1 MFTQNDSRTVAVNL
15 SYILLVNFRAYFGNL
30 NFFGGPSIVN
40 AATSNRLK
48 QIEAENE
55 DAMFVF
61 LSDVWLDQVKV
72 RVMGQ
77 GHRNK
82 KGGEI

>member
-1 MFTQNDSRTVAVNL
+1 M
-15 SYILLVNFRAYFGNL
+15 
-30 NFFGGPSIVN
+30 N
-40 AATSNRLK
+40 AATLNRLK

-82 KGGEI
+82 KGRRN

>member
-1 MFTQNDSRTVAVNL
+1 M
-15 SYILLVNFRAYFGNL
+15 
-30 NFFGGPSIVN
+30 N
-40 AATSNRLK
+40 ATTLNRLK

-72 RVMGQ
+72 MVTITVTR
-77 GHRNK
+77 R
-82 KGGEI
+82 GGEIEGWVVYG